1 MVSWQIR
8 TSVEQFNGIITWPC
22 FREIFPSINVF
33 RCGDDM
39 HSGFTLSLVSLFE
52 EVSSE
57 SQSSSAVVLFSAEK
71 KVLISKSVFSTLDIW
86 PNRFC
91 TFSNQIAINLKLE
104 TVNTECN

>member
-33 RCGDDM
+33 LCGDDM

-57 SQSSSAVVLFSAEK
+57 SQSSSAVVLFSEEK
-71 KVLISKSVFSTLDIW
+71 SFDS
-86 PNRFC
+86 
-91 TFSNQIAINLKLE
+91 
-104 TVNTECN
+104 